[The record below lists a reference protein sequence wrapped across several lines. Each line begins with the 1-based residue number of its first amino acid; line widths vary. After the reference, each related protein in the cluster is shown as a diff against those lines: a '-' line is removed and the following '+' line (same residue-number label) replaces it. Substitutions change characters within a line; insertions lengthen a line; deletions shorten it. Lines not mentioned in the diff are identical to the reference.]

1 METVYASLDCFARAR
16 TSFGRNI
23 FIAASVPMLL
33 LLLFSLLSF
42 QRARGKGGGVRGG
55 GWYNN
60 SIRFY
65 QRKFVNEILGLFE
78 NGAQPCL
85 VDQKHRVTMDSI

>member
-42 QRARGKGGGVRGG
+42 QRARGKGGGEGKW
-55 GWYNN
+55 WYNN

-85 VDQKHRVTMDSI
+85 VNQKHRVTMGSI